1 MLHYDKYKVKNIIN
15 RIELTYITIKTLPQ
29 DRYPQYMKFVAT
41 NYNLLN
47 QLITTG
53 RIVPEEDIAEDSYTD
68 ISELP
73 ADIFIFE
80 SSMSEWITVEQTVS
94 IDQLFSPST
103 RELMRRLAKYKN
115 QKVSTQFLRLRKS
128 KSISLTLLF
137 GLCCSRPTYIFNA
150 IFGVHATRIPTIL
163 PALS

>member
-1 MLHYDKYKVKNIIN
+1 
-15 RIELTYITIKTLPQ
+15 
-29 DRYPQYMKFVAT
+29 MKFVAT

-53 RIVPEEDIAEDSYTD
+53 RIVPEEDIRDDGYTY
-68 ISELP
+68 ISEMS
-73 ADIFIFE
+73 ADVITFD

-115 QKVSTQFLRLRKS
+115 QKEIGRASCRERV
-128 KSISLTLLF
+128 
-137 GLCCSRPTYIFNA
+137 
-150 IFGVHATRIPTIL
+150 
-163 PALS
+163 

>member
-1 MLHYDKYKVKNIIN
+1 
-15 RIELTYITIKTLPQ
+15 
-29 DRYPQYMKFVAT
+29 MKFVAT

-68 ISELP
+68 ISELS

-80 SSMSEWITVEQTVS
+80 SSMSEWKSVEQTVR

-128 KSISLTLLF
+128 NSITLTLLF

>member
-53 RIVPEEDIAEDSYTD
+53 RIVPEEDIRDDGYTY
-68 ISELP
+68 ISEMS

>member
-1 MLHYDKYKVKNIIN
+1 
-15 RIELTYITIKTLPQ
+15 
-29 DRYPQYMKFVAT
+29 MKFVAT

-53 RIVPEEDIAEDSYTD
+53 RIVPEEDIAEDNYTD

-80 SSMSEWITVEQTVS
+80 SSMSEWKLVEQTVRV
-94 IDQLFSPST
+94 DQLFSPST

-115 QKVSTQFLRLRKS
+115 QKFLHSFYVYENQNPYL
-128 KSISLTLLF
+128 
-137 GLCCSRPTYIFNA
+137 
-150 IFGVHATRIPTIL
+150 
-163 PALS
+163 